1 MTMMTQNTH
10 RLVLASISPFVKEI
24 LEEKDEINSD
34 EAPSI
39 LLPDI
44 KKEDMIFLLSILYN
58 GSLNMYKR

>member
-1 MTMMTQNTH
+1 M
-10 RLVLASISPFVKEI
+10 LASISPFVKEI
-24 LEEKDEINSD
+24 LEEQNKTNSD

-58 GSLNMYKR
+58 GSLNMYKRWDITYLFYGI

>member
-1 MTMMTQNTH
+1 M
-10 RLVLASISPFVKEI
+10 VLASISPFVKEI
-24 LEEKDEINSD
+24 LEEKDETNSD